1 MGYGRRWAVE
11 TAFSTYKRLYGE
23 NTMSRNMEKHSKRA
37 EGQKHTI
44 QHANKHVGS
53 IITDKQK
60 KKIERE
66 I

>member
-1 MGYGRRWAVE
+1 
-11 TAFSTYKRLYGE
+11 
-23 NTMSRNMEKHSKRA
+23 MSRNMEKHSKRA

-44 QHANKHVGS
+44 QHANKHAGS